1 MQQLTLSTYVAD
13 EAKALKSKKHQTI
26 RKKKEERR
34 KKKEE
39 RRKKKEENIRDID
52 SSDTTIE
59 YTEHWHKKNADI
71 ISAPQKYMFAI

>member
-1 MQQLTLSTYVAD
+1 MQQLTLSTSVAD
-13 EAKALKSKKHQTI
+13 EAKALKSKKYQT
-26 RKKKEERR
+26 
-34 KKKEE
+34 

-52 SSDTTIE
+52 SSNTTIE

>member
-13 EAKALKSKKHQTI
+13 EAKALKSKKYQT
-26 RKKKEERR
+26 RR

-52 SSDTTIE
+52 SSNTTIE

-71 ISAPQKYMFAI
+71 ISAPQKYIFAI

>member
-13 EAKALKSKKHQTI
+13 EAKDLKSKKYQT
-26 RKKKEERR
+26 RR

-39 RRKKKEENIRDID
+39 RRKKKILGDTD
-52 SSDTTIE
+52 SSNTTIE

-71 ISAPQKYMFAI
+71 ISAPQKYIFAI

>member
-13 EAKALKSKKHQTI
+13 EAKALKSKKYQTR

-39 RRKKKEENIRDID
+39 RRK
-52 SSDTTIE
+52 
-59 YTEHWHKKNADI
+59 Y
-71 ISAPQKYMFAI
+71 